1 MYFSKWKAPMK
12 ELEML
17 MDYFLCQWRNV
28 EWRKSFGRSETR
40 RWSWIQKFCQ
50 NDNFNFGMVWQ
61 IIGCKMAKTDTQYR
75 AAIPLLIWLA
85 VTFRYLAS
93 GESFTNLMYMFK
105 ISKQSTSAIISE
117 MCEALTDALR
127 TNIKISNCSK
137 FYSMCCILW
146 DTEPEFVKLTL
157 VQYEN

>member
-1 MYFSKWKAPMK
+1 
-12 ELEML
+12 
-17 MDYFLCQWRNV
+17 
-28 EWRKSFGRSETR
+28 
-40 RWSWIQKFCQ
+40 
-50 NDNFNFGMVWQ
+50 
-61 IIGCKMAKTDTQYR
+61 MAKTDTKYL
-75 AAIPLLIWLA
+75 AAIPLLIRLA

-137 FYSMCCILW
+137 FYSMCCIL
-146 DTEPEFVKLTL
+146 
-157 VQYEN
+157 